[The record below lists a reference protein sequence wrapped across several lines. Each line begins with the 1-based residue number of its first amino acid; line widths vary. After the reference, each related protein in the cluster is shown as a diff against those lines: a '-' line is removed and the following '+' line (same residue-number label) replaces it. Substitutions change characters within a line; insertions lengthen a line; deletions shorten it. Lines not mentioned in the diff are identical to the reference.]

1 MRLNQLLSHWRAEPT
16 IYANITEWRQIQSRK
31 ANIKPFPTSLH
42 PGLIDS
48 LSKQGINS
56 LFIHQHMAWERAAKR
71 KNVIIATGTASGKTL
86 AYNLPI
92 LDTLLCHEGARALYI
107 FPTKALA
114 QDQLNELQE
123 VTSDLATFQN
133 LNPSELR
140 ENSQLENLPIPIAV
154 YDGDTQY
161 RDRATIREIARV
173 VITNPDMLHIGI
185 LPHHTQWAEFFS
197 KCKFIVIDE
206 IHVYRGVFGSHVAN
220 VIRRLKRIAQFYGSN
235 PQFFL
240 TSATIANPVE
250 LGEKLIEEPVELV
263 DQDGSD
269 QGPRNFII
277 YNPPIV
283 DHALGIRRSSLL
295 ESVRLA
301 EDLIHF
307 DIQTII
313 FGRSRRSIEL
323 ILTYLRQSLLSQHKS
338 SDDEISRK
346 DRENKIIRG
355 YRSGY
360 LPAERRAIERG
371 LRTGDVRAVVATNA
385 LELGIDIGAMG
396 ASVIAGYPGTI
407 ASTWQQAGRAGRG
420 DDPSLVLLIASA
432 SPMDQFLAH
441 NPEYFFARSPEKALI
456 NPDNLLILL
465 AHIRCA
471 LFELPFEDEE
481 SFGDFPREQLL
492 EIFDLLLNEG
502 LVHKSGSKHFWMAD
516 HYPAENIS
524 LRVASP
530 KRILLQISA
539 ADKWVTI
546 GEVDYESGPWLVHP
560 NAIYLQESQMYRV
573 EELNLEKGF
582 AHLVSTSTDYYT
594 QPRINTIIE
603 LIDQTKAEEVS
614 GGVKSFGELL
624 VTTQVTGYKQIRWF
638 THEQL
643 GFGELD
649 LPAFELNT
657 MGYWLAI
664 KSETVEQLREKGLWS
679 NDPNQ
684 YGSSWKE
691 QKDLTR
697 ARDDYI
703 CQVCGVKETDR
714 AHDVHHIT
722 PFRQFSSPLNA
733 NKLSNLIT
741 LCPSC
746 HRRAESSVR
755 LRSGLSGL
763 AHLLSHIA
771 PIFLM
776 CDVRDLGVYSDPQS
790 PLADGNPAIVLY
802 ERIPAGIGFSQR
814 LFEIHRDIISNA
826 NQLVNNCQC
835 IDGCPSCVGP
845 AGENGSGGKQETLA
859 LIELLNDN
867 EKS

>member
-1 MRLNQLLSHWRAEPT
+1 L
-16 IYANITEWRQIQSRK
+16 
-31 ANIKPFPTSLH
+31 
-42 PGLIDS
+42 
-48 LSKQGINS
+48 
-56 LFIHQHMAWERAAKR
+56 
-71 KNVIIATGTASGKTL
+71 
-86 AYNLPI
+86 
-92 LDTLLCHEGARALYI
+92 
-107 FPTKALA
+107 
-114 QDQLNELQE
+114 
-123 VTSDLATFQN
+123 
-133 LNPSELR
+133 
-140 ENSQLENLPIPIAV
+140 
-154 YDGDTQY
+154 
-161 RDRATIREIARV
+161 
-173 VITNPDMLHIGI
+173 
-185 LPHHTQWAEFFS
+185 
-197 KCKFIVIDE
+197 
-206 IHVYRGVFGSHVAN
+206 
-220 VIRRLKRIAQFYGSN
+220 
-235 PQFFL
+235 
-240 TSATIANPVE
+240 
-250 LGEKLIEEPVELV
+250 
-263 DQDGSD
+263 
-269 QGPRNFII
+269 
-277 YNPPIV
+277 
-283 DHALGIRRSSLL
+283 
-295 ESVRLA
+295 
-301 EDLIHF
+301 
-307 DIQTII
+307 
-313 FGRSRRSIEL
+313 
-323 ILTYLRQSLLSQHKS
+323 
-338 SDDEISRK
+338 
-346 DRENKIIRG
+346 
-355 YRSGY
+355 
-360 LPAERRAIERG
+360 
-371 LRTGDVRAVVATNA
+371 
-385 LELGIDIGAMG
+385 
-396 ASVIAGYPGTI
+396 
-407 ASTWQQAGRAGRG
+407 
-420 DDPSLVLLIASA
+420 
-432 SPMDQFLAH
+432 DQFLAH

-835 IDGCPSCVGP
+835 KDGCPSCVGP